1 MLYYAIKFDNNKYLK
16 HFMVECNGITP
27 TELTEDIQEAAYWT
41 DAESALGLAFEYV
54 GASVEPFEKIKKEKT
69 DG

>member
-1 MLYYAIKFDNNKYLK
+1 
-16 HFMVECNGITP
+16 MVECNGITP